1 MHAFVDKGHLWFTA
15 TIVWGNPWGPVVI
28 FCKTLFLISSK
39 STANL
44 RQKTVGY
51 PSRKGV
57 HHIFF
62 ERQKY
67 GLITAYHRRKDVK
80 YLTSQRNIKIFE
92 ISYDFE
98 PLDYQLDKQKPIQ
111 MTHRIEAIKMEIA
124 EIQFRWNVY

>member
-1 MHAFVDKGHLWFTA
+1 M
-15 TIVWGNPWGPVVI
+15 
-28 FCKTLFLISSK
+28 
-39 STANL
+39 
-44 RQKTVGY
+44 
-51 PSRKGV
+51 